1 MATLSASPSV
11 SPSATPPDS
20 AGGPAGPD
28 PRRARRFP
36 WAPLALLTPAFIMIA
51 VFVGWP
57 LVQLVI
63 MSFQKFGREQ
73 IFGAPPEFIGLGN
86 YLDVLADP
94 EFWTVLVR
102 SIALCV
108 VSVVATMVLGVL
120 IAVLMTRLGAVMR
133 TALSVALLLAWAM
146 PALTATI
153 VWGWIFDTEYGLV
166 NWVLTQLTGQSWAG
180 HSWLSNPVSFYAVAA
195 IIITWG
201 AIPFV
206 AFSAYAGLTQ
216 VPGEVLEAASLDGA
230 GGFARFRLIVMPYIR
245 SILLV
250 LLVLQVIW
258 DLRVFAQIY
267 ALQSIGGVR
276 ADTNTIGVY
285 IYSVSMASG
294 DLGGGG
300 AISVI
305 LVAILLLISGYW
317 IRTMLRQEKE
327 S

>member
-1 MATLSASPSV
+1 MSTISLPDLTSSAAAPSD
-11 SPSATPPDS
+11 PGPTPK
-20 AGGPAGPD
+20 
-28 PRRARRFP
+28 RRKFP
-36 WAPLALLTPAFIMIA
+36 WTPLALLTPALIMLA
-51 VFVGWP
+51 VFIGWP

-63 MSFQKFGREQ
+63 MSFQKFGRAQ
-73 IFGAPPEFIGLGN
+73 IFGAPPEFIGLDN
-86 YLDVLADP
+86 YAAVLTDP
-94 EFWTVLVR
+94 EFWAVLGR
-102 SIALCV
+102 SVVLCI
-108 VSVVATMVLGVL
+108 VSVVATMLLGIV
-120 IAVLMTRLGAVMR
+120 IAVMMTKLGAVMR
-133 TALSVALLLAWAM
+133 TAVSVSLLLAWAM

-153 VWGWIFDTEYGLV
+153 VWGWIFDTQYGLV
-166 NWVLTQLTGQSWAG
+166 NWVLTRITGTDWMG
-180 HSWLSNPVSFYAVAA
+180 HSWLIDPLSFFAVAA

-206 AFSAYAGLTQ
+206 AFSTYAGLSQ
-216 VPGEVLEAASLDGA
+216 VPGEVLEASSLDGA
-230 GGFARFRLIVMPYIR
+230 GGFARFRLIVLPYIR

-276 ADTNTIGVY
+276 AETNTIGVY

-294 DLGGGG
+294 DLGAGG

-305 LVAILLLISGYW
+305 LVVILLAISAFW
-317 IRTMLRQEKE
+317 IRTMLRSEE

>member
-1 MATLSASPSV
+1 MTVLSPPASSQQAARPHDE
-11 SPSATPPDS
+11 P
-20 AGGPAGPD
+20 
-28 PRRARRFP
+28 PRRPRRFP
-36 WAPLALLTPAFIMIA
+36 WGPLGLLTPALIMLA
-51 VFVGWP
+51 VFIGWP
-57 LVQLVI
+57 LIQLVI
-63 MSFQKFGREQ
+63 MSFQEFGRAQ

-86 YLDVLADP
+86 YVSVLTDP
-94 EFWTVLVR
+94 EFWAVLVR
-102 SIALCV
+102 SIGLCL
-108 VSVVATMVLGVL
+108 VSVVATMALGIL
-120 IAVLMTRLGAVMR
+120 IALMLTKLGAVMR
-133 TALSVALLLAWAM
+133 TAVSIALLLAWAM

-166 NWVLTQLTGQSWAG
+166 NWVLTQITGESWIG
-180 HSWLSNPVSFYAVAA
+180 HSWLSDPLSFYAVAA

-201 AIPFV
+201 AVPFV
-206 AFSAYAGLTQ
+206 VFSTYAGLTQ
-216 VPGEVLEAASLDGA
+216 VPGEVMEAASLDGA
-230 GGFARFRLIVMPYIR
+230 GGFARFRLIVLPYIR

-294 DLGGGG
+294 DLGSGG

-305 LVAILLLISGYW
+305 LVVILLSISAYW
-317 IRTMLRQEKE
+317 IRTMLKQEE

>member
-1 MATLSASPSV
+1 MSTISLPDLTSSAAAPSD
-11 SPSATPPDS
+11 PGPTPK
-20 AGGPAGPD
+20 
-28 PRRARRFP
+28 RRKFP
-36 WAPLALLTPAFIMIA
+36 WTPLALLTPALIMLA
-51 VFVGWP
+51 VFIGWP

-63 MSFQKFGREQ
+63 MSFQKFGRAQ
-73 IFGAPPEFIGLGN
+73 IFGAPPEFIGLDN
-86 YLDVLADP
+86 YAAVLTDP
-94 EFWTVLVR
+94 EFWAVLGR
-102 SIALCV
+102 SVVLCI
-108 VSVVATMVLGVL
+108 VSVVATMLLGIV
-120 IAVLMTRLGAVMR
+120 IAVMMTKLGAVMR
-133 TALSVALLLAWAM
+133 TAVSVSLLLAWAM

-153 VWGWIFDTEYGLV
+153 VWGWIFDTQYGLV
-166 NWVLTQLTGQSWAG
+166 NWVLTRITGTDWMG
-180 HSWLSNPVSFYAVAA
+180 HSWLIDPLSFFAVAA

-206 AFSAYAGLTQ
+206 AFSTYAGLSQ
-216 VPGEVLEAASLDGA
+216 VPGEVLEASSLDGA
-230 GGFARFRLIVMPYIR
+230 GGFARFRLIVLPYIR

-276 ADTNTIGVY
+276 AETNTIGVY

-294 DLGGGG
+294 DLGAGG

-305 LVAILLLISGYW
+305 LVVILLAISAVW
-317 IRTMLRQEKE
+317 IRTMLRSEE

>member
-1 MATLSASPSV
+1 MTVLSPPASSQSEAQPHDE
-11 SPSATPPDS
+11 P
-20 AGGPAGPD
+20 
-28 PRRARRFP
+28 PRRKRRFP
-36 WAPLALLTPAFIMIA
+36 WAPLGLLAPALIMLA
-51 VFVGWP
+51 VFIGWP
-57 LVQLVI
+57 LIQLVI
-63 MSFQKFGREQ
+63 MSFQEFGRAQ

-86 YLDVLADP
+86 YISVLTDP
-94 EFWTVLVR
+94 EFWAVLAR
-102 SIALCV
+102 SIALCL

-120 IAVLMTRLGAVMR
+120 IAVMLTKLGAVMR
-133 TALSVALLLAWAM
+133 TAVSISLLLAWAM

-166 NWVLTQLTGQSWAG
+166 NWVLTQVTGQNWIG
-180 HSWLSNPVSFYAVAA
+180 HSWLSDPLSFYAVAA

-201 AIPFV
+201 AVPFV
-206 AFSAYAGLTQ
+206 VFSAYAGLTQ
-216 VPGEVLEAASLDGA
+216 VPGEVMEAAALDGA
-230 GGFARFRLIVMPYIR
+230 GGFARFRLIVIPYIR

-294 DLGGGG
+294 DLGSGG

-305 LVAILLLISGYW
+305 LVIILLAISAYW
-317 IRTMLRQEKE
+317 IRTMLKQEE